1 MINGQ
6 THNIAYFLSGDL
18 SRVGNQ
24 GRQSNGSGTGLGKA
38 ACTHVGSS
46 GDGAN

>member
-18 SRVGNQ
+18 SRAV
-24 GRQSNGSGTGLGKA
+24 
-38 ACTHVGSS
+38 ACWAIPNDLAIDTE
-46 GDGAN
+46 